1 MTPTAEFIQKL
12 KSAEC
17 PTDTDLASL
26 MTALHDKLVD
36 EPLMLW
42 LDKNFEDMADSLM
55 RASRCAN
62 NAEQPEVEPA

>member
-12 KSAEC
+12 KSAAC
-17 PTDTDLASL
+17 PTDSDLVAL

-42 LDKNFEDMADSLM
+42 LDKNFEDMADSIT
-55 RASRCAN
+55 RASKCLTR
-62 NAEQPEVEPA
+62 ESQQTERD